1 MAIMGQQ
8 CDNMVSVILC
18 RGTVTAPVICMFDFN
33 GLMTCGIAEVY
44 PIAIIFF
51 WSTTGEKKHIQKQHV
66 FGIFWLYPTTNPN
79 SCSESPTHSL
89 AGPSLETI
97 PKTRSCVVNGPL
109 SGGGRLGSQ

>member
-51 WSTTGEKKHIQKQHV
+51 GLQQGKKNIFKNNMFLAS
-66 FGIFWLYPTTNPN
+66 FGYILPQ
-79 SCSESPTHSL
+79 
-89 AGPSLETI
+89 I
-97 PKTRSCVVNGPL
+97 PILVVNHQL
-109 SGGGRLGSQ
+109 IL